1 MMIVVAAMMDVAMLQ
16 LARMRFAYTYHLT
29 GEVQG
34 LASKW
39 MVQIYLKKSL
49 EQFWIGP
56 IGWFGSILS
65 WIRVHL

>member
-39 MVQIYLKKSL
+39 MVQIYRHLIARDVCDTSL
-49 EQFWIGP
+49 ERITK
-56 IGWFGSILS
+56 L
-65 WIRVHL
+65 VL